1 MVLVDLNG
9 DSQQEFFCV
18 ARTLRRSILSSPYCH
33 VTRETN
39 NYAKGGVTR
48 EPNTYASQ
56 SGI

>member
-1 MVLVDLNG
+1 MATASKNFFVLL
-9 DSQQEFFCV
+9 E
-18 ARTLRRSILSSPYCH
+18 RRSILSSPYCH